1 MKRRKKKFT
10 EMRRTEGENRR
21 PGYYYGNLLENKYYD
36 DIKIKWHGAV
46 HRAYAQFLFRALL
59 ERRFGVDQRFLSCT
73 YTRR

>member
-46 HRAYAQFLFRALL
+46 HRA
-59 ERRFGVDQRFLSCT
+59 
-73 YTRR
+73 